1 MKVLLYF
8 PHTFWK
14 YCIIRCARSDSY
26 ASRFSGPVYEKYLT
40 FEPDDPADSPAE
52 HQNEEETETV
62 GEREEPLGSPGR
74 ALVKAD
80 RRCQLRPPL
89 EVTGAAGVEKVEVI
103 RHPRPNL

>member
-1 MKVLLYF
+1 MELHLLQE
-8 PHTFWK
+8 TEE
-14 YCIIRCARSDSY
+14 
-26 ASRFSGPVYEKYLT
+26 VT
-40 FEPDDPADSPAE
+40 
-52 HQNEEETETV
+52 EEETETE

-89 EVTGAAGVEKVEVI
+89 EVTGAAGVEKVEVT